1 MKLGFIGAGNMGGAI
16 IKGLIK
22 SGKISAENINV
33 VEKNNTI
40 LDTMAKEQGINPCKD
55 YKELINGS
63 DIVFMAVKPVVFPS
77 VIADIKDCIKAKGP
91 LLISMAA
98 GITTE
103 SIDEMLGFETPV
115 VRMMPN
121 INAEILMSATALC
134 KNSAA
139 SDKDIDTAEDI
150 LSAVGMTARID
161 ENMFAVFSAIAGCS
175 PAYVYLFIDSLAKGA
190 QKLGMNKKQALA
202 TAAAAVSGSAAMF
215 SRSDAHPWELIDKV
229 CSPGGT
235 TIEGICTLEEYKF
248 ESAIVKAVENSV
260 LKDMALS
267 GKK

>member
-22 SGKISAENINV
+22 SGRIKAEDINV
-33 VEKNNTI
+33 TEKNAAI
-40 LDTMAKEQGINPCKD
+40 LESMAKEQGIIPCKD
-55 YKELINGS
+55 HNELINNS

-77 VIADIKDCIKAKGP
+77 VIAAAKDRIRDKRP

-103 SIDEMLGFETPV
+103 SIGKMLGFDTPV

-134 KNSAA
+134 KNETA
-139 SDKDIDTAEDI
+139 SDKDIETAEDI
-150 LSAVGMTARID
+150 LSAIGMTARID
-161 ENMFAVFSAIAGCS
+161 ENMFGVFSAIAGCS
-175 PAYVYLFIDSLAKGA
+175 PAYVYLFIDSLARGA
-190 QKLGMNKKQALA
+190 QKMGMNKKQALEI
-202 TAAAAVSGSAAMF
+202 AAAAVAGSAEMF
-215 SRSDAHPWELIDKV
+215 SRSDKHPWELIDKV

-235 TIEGICTLEEYKF
+235 TIEGVCTLEEYKF
-248 ESAIVKAVENSV
+248 EAAVVKAVENSV
-260 LKDMALS
+260 IKDMS
-267 GKK
+267 MNKN

>member
-1 MKLGFIGAGNMGGAI
+1 MRLGFIGAGNMGGAI

-33 VEKNNTI
+33 VEKNTA
-40 LDTMAKEQGINPCKD
+40 LLEGFTKEQGICPCKD
-55 YKELINGS
+55 YEELIKNS

-77 VIADIKDCIKAKGP
+77 VIEDIKGYIRAERP

-103 SIDEMLGFETPV
+103 SIGEMLGFDTPI

-134 KNSAA
+134 KNAAA
-139 SDKDIDTAEDI
+139 SDSDLDTAEDI
-150 LSAVGMTARID
+150 LRAIGMTARID

-190 QKLGMNKKQALA
+190 QKMGMNKKQALEI
-202 TAAAAVSGSAAMF
+202 AAAAVSGSAAMF

-235 TIEGICTLEEYKF
+235 TIEGVCTLEEYKF
-248 ESAIVKAVENSV
+248 QSAIVKAVENSV
-260 LKDMALS
+260 LKDRALN
-267 GKK
+267 KK

>member
-22 SGKISAENINV
+22 SGKIPAENINV
-33 VEKNNTI
+33 TEKDTNI
-40 LDTMAKEQGINPCKD
+40 LHTLAKEQGIKPCAG
-55 YKELINGS
+55 YKELTDNS

-77 VIADIKDCIKAKGP
+77 VIDDIKEYIREKRP

-103 SIDEMLGFETPV
+103 SIEDMLGFKTPI

-134 KNSAA
+134 KNDAA
-139 SDKDIDTAEDI
+139 DDKDMDTARDI
-150 LSAVGMTARID
+150 LNAIGMTAIID
-161 ENMFAVFSAIAGCS
+161 EGMFAVFSAIAGCS

-190 QKLGMNKKQALA
+190 QKMGMNKKQALEI
-202 TAAAAVSGSAAMF
+202 AAAAVSGSAAMF
-215 SRSDAHPWELIDKV
+215 TRSGAHPWELIDKV

-235 TIEGICTLEEYKF
+235 TIEGVCTLEEYKF
-248 ESAIVKAVENSV
+248 SSAVVKAVENSV
-260 LKDMALS
+260 LKDRALN
-267 GKK
+267 KK

>member
-22 SGKISAENINV
+22 SGKIKAADINV
-33 VEKNNTI
+33 IEKNTVI
-40 LDTMAKEQGINPCKD
+40 LDKFEREQGITPCST
-55 YKELINGS
+55 YSELIDKS

-77 VIADIKDCIKAKGP
+77 VIADIKECIEEKRP

-103 SIDEMLGFETPV
+103 SIDEMLGFEIPV

-139 SDKDIDTAEDI
+139 SDKDLDMAEDI
-150 LSAVGMTARID
+150 LGAVGMTARID

-190 QKLGMNKKQALA
+190 QKMGMNKKQALE

-215 SRSDAHPWELIDKV
+215 SRSGAHPWELIDKV

-235 TIEGICTLEEYKF
+235 TIEGICTLEEYRF

-260 LKDMALS
+260 LKDRALN
-267 GKK
+267 KK